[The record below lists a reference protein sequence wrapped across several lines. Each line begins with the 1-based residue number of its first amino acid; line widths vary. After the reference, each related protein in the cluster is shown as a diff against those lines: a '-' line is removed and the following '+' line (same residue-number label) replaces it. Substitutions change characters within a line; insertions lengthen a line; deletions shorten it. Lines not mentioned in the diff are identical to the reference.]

1 MNFIKK
7 LIPEIFLKFLRP
19 YYHGFLA
26 WAGSIYFGHPSEKM
40 VVIGVTGTNG
50 KSTTVNLIA
59 KILEQAGNKVGYT
72 STVTL
77 SIGQGENLNKA
88 KMTMPSGWIL
98 QKWMAKMVKNKCQYA
113 VLEVSSEG
121 LAQNRHL
128 GINFDIAVF
137 TNLTPEHIESHGG
150 FENYKLAKSKLFQ
163 TINNLPLTIYKKQTN
178 PNLQKTII
186 TNSDSEHAKYFS
198 SFMAEKYVTYSEK
211 NSSDFQALNISYS
224 PQGVKFFIQNSEFN
238 LHLKGQFDVYNALAA
253 LATTSS
259 LGVSLET
266 AKSALEK
273 VEVVPGR
280 VEVIQA
286 EPFTVVVDYA
296 YEPEEM
302 RQLYETVRRWPHKR
316 ILQILGPTGGGR
328 DKARIP
334 LLGKMAGEFADLV
347 FITIDDPYDDDP
359 QFLNQQM
366 AQGALGAGKIEGQ
379 SLFKSL
385 DRREAVA
392 KAFSFAEAGDLV
404 LITGKGA
411 DQKIALANGKY
422 VDWDDRKVA
431 KHELGFL
438 KLNKDKKFIKGW

>member
-1 MNFIKK
+1 
-7 LIPEIFLKFLRP
+7 
-19 YYHGFLA
+19 
-26 WAGSIYFGHPSEKM
+26 
-40 VVIGVTGTNG
+40 
-50 KSTTVNLIA
+50 
-59 KILEQAGNKVGYT
+59 
-72 STVTL
+72 
-77 SIGQGENLNKA
+77 
-88 KMTMPSGWIL
+88 
-98 QKWMAKMVKNKCQYA
+98 
-113 VLEVSSEG
+113 
-121 LAQNRHL
+121 
-128 GINFDIAVF
+128 
-137 TNLTPEHIESHGG
+137 
-150 FENYKLAKSKLFQ
+150 
-163 TINNLPLTIYKKQTN
+163 
-178 PNLQKTII
+178 
-186 TNSDSEHAKYFS
+186 
-198 SFMAEKYVTYSEK
+198 
-211 NSSDFQALNISYS
+211 
-224 PQGVKFFIQNSEFN
+224 
-238 LHLKGQFDVYNALAA
+238 
-253 LATTSS
+253 
-259 LGVSLET
+259 
-266 AKSALEK
+266 
-273 VEVVPGR
+273 VVPGR

>member
-19 YYHGFLA
+19 YYHGVLA

-163 TINNLPLTIYKKQTN
+163 TINNLPLTIYKKQIN